1 MNNYK
6 KILLATAFAVVSS
19 SIAQAGTL
27 TVINKVSD
35 QGIHLCIRGEGS
47 KAQAGKPNFQ
57 HFVKASAQKTYT
69 VRKKHNRGG
78 NTFEVLVAKGKDG
91 HPEWELMGA
100 SCSNLV
106 TDADHTIIVN
116 STLGKLSCQDVTAA
130 NPVSNR

>member
-6 KILLATAFAVVSS
+6 KILLTTAFAVVSS

-47 KAQAGKPNFQ
+47 KERESKPNFQ
-57 HFVKASAQKTYT
+57 HFVKSNAQKTYMI
-69 VRKKHNRGG
+69 RKNYDRGG
-78 NTFEVLVAKGKDG
+78 NTFEVLASKNKNG
-91 HPEWELMGA
+91 HPDWKLMGA

-106 TDADHTIIVN
+106 TDADHTIIVT

-130 NPVSNR
+130 NPVTNK